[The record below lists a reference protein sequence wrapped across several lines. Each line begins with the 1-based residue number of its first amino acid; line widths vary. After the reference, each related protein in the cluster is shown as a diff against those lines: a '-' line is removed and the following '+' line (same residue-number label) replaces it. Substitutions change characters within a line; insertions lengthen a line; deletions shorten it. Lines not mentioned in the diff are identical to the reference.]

1 MVDVLITHETLY
13 ELLRREKSRDEIQ
26 KLDDNFYGDVLTYI
40 KDKKA
45 ILDSQKSKDNI
56 FSSQEVQKTK
66 KQMYNVYGILKD
78 LYERRE
84 SKIINLALASSR
96 VDGKGSENLLDVE
109 KIFHDKVKE
118 IMNFQRRGVLDNLL
132 NGRIPDVS
140 EPKGIKSDIE
150 NKILVRFISPVPKFK
165 GDNGFIYG
173 PFEEHDV
180 ANLPKELV
188 DLLLKKGR
196 AQMI

>member
-66 KQMYNVYGILKD
+66 KQMDNALEAFNLAGSKLGILHGQK
-78 LYERRE
+78 
-84 SKIINLALASSR
+84 
-96 VDGKGSENLLDVE
+96 
-109 KIFHDKVKE
+109 
-118 IMNFQRRGVLDNLL
+118 
-132 NGRIPDVS
+132 
-140 EPKGIKSDIE
+140 
-150 NKILVRFISPVPKFK
+150 
-165 GDNGFIYG
+165 
-173 PFEEHDV
+173 
-180 ANLPKELV
+180 
-188 DLLLKKGR
+188 
-196 AQMI
+196 

>member
-1 MVDVLITHETLY
+1 M
-13 ELLRREKSRDEIQ
+13 
-26 KLDDNFYGDVLTYI
+26 
-40 KDKKA
+40 
-45 ILDSQKSKDNI
+45 
-56 FSSQEVQKTK
+56 
-66 KQMYNVYGILKD
+66 
-78 LYERRE
+78 
-84 SKIINLALASSR
+84 
-96 VDGKGSENLLDVE
+96 DGKGSENLLDVE

-165 GDNGFIYG
+165 GENGFIYG

>member
-1 MVDVLITHETLY
+1 MVDVLITHEPLY

-66 KQMYNVYGILKD
+66 KQMDNVYGILKD

-165 GDNGFIYG
+165 GENGFIYG

>member
-66 KQMYNVYGILKD
+66 KQMDNVYGILKD

-165 GDNGFIYG
+165 GENGFIYG

-180 ANLPKELV
+180 ANLPKELG